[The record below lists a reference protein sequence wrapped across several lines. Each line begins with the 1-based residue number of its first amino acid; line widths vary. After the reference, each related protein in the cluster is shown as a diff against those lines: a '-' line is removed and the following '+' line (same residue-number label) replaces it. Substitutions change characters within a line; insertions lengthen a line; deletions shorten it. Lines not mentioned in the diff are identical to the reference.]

1 MDNPTL
7 PGFNIPDVVRLK
19 DSSYLTQQLIA
30 YIGNKR
36 ALLGF
41 LAGVFSELNS
51 RHRIRTF
58 LDPFAGSGSV
68 SRLARLMG
76 FKVLANDWEFYT
88 MAINTCHLTVE
99 KRELSGFFRERGGI
113 EGVINKLNS
122 LTAPQDGEDYISK
135 YYSPR
140 STAEADYRRERLF
153 YTAENGRR
161 IDAIRNRIEEWYP
174 GFESTGTVYREKM
187 VLLSM
192 LLYQCATHT
201 NTSGVFKAYHRGFGG
216 YSRDALK
223 RIMADIQLIR
233 PVLLDCPE
241 RAEAFSQD
249 AGAFLKRHGGDLC
262 YLDPPYTTHQYGS
275 NYHMLNTVALWD
287 KLPVN
292 NSMGADGR
300 LEEKAAIRKD
310 WVKTRS
316 DFCYKVSAPAAF
328 SRLLDSIDARYIVL
342 SYNTEGIVPF
352 KQLCELL
359 SRRGR
364 LTLHSSDYVK
374 YRGGKQSLSR
384 QNHNLE
390 LLMVVDSSVATK
402 DVPWE
407 QIERTLLEKKII
419 MLLKQSYYPELIKE
433 HFETS
438 GSYRLLYEATAIPI
452 RDLYRFSIDQRE
464 KEELA
469 CLFDRMSTDSLKDLH
484 SRLTAC
490 LCSDN
495 QEEINILLRLIPG
508 ETDIRERR
516 SLLKR
521 MIRLF
526 KKFAFKKYEKQ
537 FFATLEILNHAV
549 KTEPRIYGSIEGD
562 LLRIEALAR
571 MRFEG

>member
-1 MDNPTL
+1 MDNPAL
-7 PGFNIPDVVRLK
+7 PGFNIPAVDGLRGNP
-19 DSSYLTQQLIA
+19 YLTKQLIA
-30 YIGNKR
+30 YLGNKR

-41 LAGVFSELNS
+41 LADVFSELDG
-51 RHRIRTF
+51 RHRISTF

-68 SRLARLMG
+68 SRLARLMK

-88 MAINTCHLTVE
+88 MVINTCHLTVE
-99 KRELSGFFRERGGI
+99 KRDLPGFFQDRGGI
-113 EGVINKLNS
+113 DAVVDTLNS
-122 LTAPQDGEDYISK
+122 LTAPQDGEGYISR
-135 YYSPR
+135 YYSPK

-174 GFESTGTVYREKM
+174 GLELTGTAYREKM

-201 NTSGVFKAYHRGFGG
+201 NTSGVFKAFHRGFGG

-233 PVLLDCPE
+233 PVLLDCQE
-241 RAEAFSQD
+241 RSEVFSQD
-249 AGAFLKRHGGDLC
+249 AEVFLKRHSSDLC

-287 KLPVN
+287 KPPLN
-292 NSMGADGR
+292 NSTGADGR

-310 WVKTRS
+310 WVWTRS

-352 KQLCELL
+352 EQLCELL

-384 QNHNLE
+384 QLHNLE
-390 LLMVVDSSVATK
+390 LLMVVDSSVAANG
-402 DVPWE
+402 VPWE
-407 QIERTLLEKKII
+407 EIERTLLEKKFF
-419 MLLKQSYYPELIKE
+419 MLLKRSYYPELIKE
-433 HFETS
+433 HFKTS
-438 GSYRLLYEATAIPI
+438 GSHKLLYDTIALPMRA
-452 RDLYRFSIDQRE
+452 LYRFSVDQRGR
-464 KEELA
+464 EELA
-469 CLFDRMSTDSLKDLH
+469 CLFDQMSSASLKDLH

-495 QEEINILLRLIPG
+495 QEEINILLRLIPE

-537 FFATLEILNHAV
+537 FFATLEILNHTV
-549 KTEPRIYGSIEGD
+549 KTESCIYGSIEGD